1 MDPRV
6 MKLQTQRD
14 CEVFAKNARDR
25 GMDELA
31 EQARARR
38 LQVLAAGHSPTTD
51 AEREA
56 LEAVYAYEAIMSDKR
71 GKKTSASRTWP
82 MIKQHGVIGA
92 VERVVNRKD
101 ASTAYHELV
110 EGGLGDFSFE
120 SVVVRHPDLFT
131 TETLARSKERLAEP
145 LTQGK

>member
-6 MKLQTQRD
+6 LKLQSKRD

-25 GMDELA
+25 GMDDLA
-31 EQARARR
+31 EQARARS
-38 LQVLAAGHSPTTD
+38 LQVLAAGHSPATD

-56 LEAVYAYEAIMSDKR
+56 LEAVYAYEAILSAKR

-82 MIKQHGVIGA
+82 IIKQHGVIGA

-101 ASTAYHELV
+101 APIAYRDIV
-110 EGGLGDFSFE
+110 EGGLGHYSFE
-120 SVVVRHPDLFT
+120 SVILRHPDLFT
-131 TETLARSKERLAEP
+131 AEAVERSRERVAETPAANS
-145 LTQGK
+145 

>member
-6 MKLQTQRD
+6 LKLHTQRD

-38 LQVLAAGHSPTTD
+38 LQVLAAGHSPATD

-56 LEAVYAYEAIMSDKR
+56 LEAVYAYEAIMSAKR

-82 MIKQHGVIGA
+82 MIKQHGVLGA

-101 ASTAYHELV
+101 ATTNYHELV

-120 SVVVRHPDLFT
+120 SVVVRYPDMFT
-131 TETLARSKERLAEP
+131 SEAVERSRQRLAEP
-145 LTQGK
+145 SASG